1 MRLKFYGT
9 SIEGDHIYDT
19 EMGSDFNLE
28 RKLGNSKSKTPN
40 VSRVNL
46 CKGCVIIKNMNNI

>member
-19 EMGSDFNLE
+19 EMGSDFDLE
-28 RKLGNSKSKTPN
+28 RKLVTLRAKHLMFLG
-40 VSRVNL
+40 
-46 CKGCVIIKNMNNI
+46 